1 MYFEDELSSAEL
13 ELIKM
18 ADEGLAKHG
27 ISIDDIDP
35 DADIEAM
42 AANDQARVDE
52 MVEEVVADDEPE
64 VDPYANEKAVKK
76 LFAIAK
82 QNMEK
87 RAVEPTP
94 VQPEQNREA
103 DSKPLSKKEQA
114 IVIFNDV
121 YGRGHG
127 RKATLQ
133 RFMDVLG
140 MSKAGASTYF
150 QNIKSGKWR

>member
-52 MVEEVVADDEPE
+52 MVEEVVADDEP
-64 VDPYANEKAVKK
+64 
-76 LFAIAK
+76 
-82 QNMEK
+82 
-87 RAVEPTP
+87 TP
-94 VQPEQNREA
+94 VQPEHNREA
-103 DSKPLSKKEQA
+103 VVEPTDIHAKVVKMMEPIVDEFIAEQEQKKLSKKEQA

-150 QNIKSGKWR
+150 QNIKSGKWS